1 MTSALNFQPLTTL
14 AHSLESGTVSS
25 VALVEDALALAH
37 DASGQ
42 GSRIYTQLFESQAL
56 DAARASDL
64 LRGAGLKRSA
74 LEGLVISVKDLFD
87 VSGHVTRAGSVVLA
101 DAAPA
106 KRDAVIIERLR
117 AAGTI
122 VLGSTNMTE
131 FAFSGLGLNPH
142 YGTPLGPFE
151 RSAGRIPGGSSS
163 GAAVSVSDGMASAAI
178 GTDTGGSVRRPA
190 AFCGLTG
197 YKPTAARIP
206 RQGLVPLSLSLDSI
220 GPIGHRVTCCAWLD
234 AIMSGEPVATIRNRS
249 VSSLVLAKP
258 RQVVFDQVEPI
269 VMQAFVQ
276 ACEALQQAGAKI
288 IEIDVPELSEWQSIH
303 AKSGLAATEAWAW
316 HQNYVRDHAQHY
328 DPRVLLRLQ
337 GGESVLASAYI
348 DALSRR
354 QDWISRLNARTNAF
368 DAMIYPTVA
377 VIPPLLAPLIE
388 SDELYSQ
395 INALVLRNTAIM
407 NYFDACSLSLP
418 CHVPGQAPVGLMLS
432 AQAGKDKHLIEIGL
446 ACENILNRLRGVQP

>member
-1 MTSALNFQPLTTL
+1 MTTALNFHPLATL
-14 AHSLESGTVSS
+14 SQSLDEGAVTSVS
-25 VALVEDALALAH
+25 LVEDALAHVH
-37 DASGQ
+37 DTSGQ
-42 GSRIYTQLFESQAL
+42 GTRVYTQVFESQAL
-56 DAARASDL
+56 NAARASDL
-64 LRGAGLKRSA
+64 LRSAGLKRSP

-87 VSGHVTRAGSVVLA
+87 VSGYTTRAGSVVLA

-106 KRDAVIIERLR
+106 KQDAVIVNRLR

-131 FAFSGLGLNPH
+131 FAFSGLGINPH

-163 GAAVSVSDGMASAAI
+163 GAAVSVSDGMAAAAI
-178 GTDTGGSVRRPA
+178 GTDTGGSVRIPA

-206 RQGLVPLSLSLDSI
+206 NQGLVPLSSSLDSI

-234 AIMSGEPVATIRNRS
+234 AIMSGEPVPNIRNRS

-269 VMQAFVQ
+269 VMQAFIQ

-288 IEIDVPELSEWQSIH
+288 EEIDVPEFSEWQSIH
-303 AKSGLAATEAWAW
+303 AKSGLVATQAWAW
-316 HQNYVRDHAQHY
+316 HQDYVRHQAQQY
-328 DPRVLLRLQ
+328 DPRVLLRLR
-337 GGESVLASAYI
+337 GGEAVLASAYI
-348 DALSRR
+348 DALKRR
-354 QDWISRLNARTNAF
+354 QDWISRLNARTHAF
-368 DAMIYPTVA
+368 DAIIYPTVA

-388 SDELYSQ
+388 SDELYSKT
-395 INALVLRNTAIM
+395 NALVLRNTTVM

-418 CHVPGQAPVGLMLS
+418 CHVPGQAPVGFMLS
-432 AQAGKDKHLIEIGL
+432 ARAGQDKHLIEIGL
-446 ACENILNRLRGVQP
+446 ACEHILNRLRGI

>member
-1 MTSALNFQPLTTL
+1 MTTALNFHPLATL
-14 AHSLESGTVSS
+14 SQSLDEGVVTSVS
-25 VALVEDALALAH
+25 LVEDALTHVH
-37 DASGQ
+37 DTSGQ
-42 GSRIYTQLFESQAL
+42 GSRVYTQVFESQAL
-56 DAARASDL
+56 NAARASDL
-64 LRGAGLKRSA
+64 LRSAGLKRSP

-87 VSGHVTRAGSVVLA
+87 VSGYTTRAGSVVLA

-106 KRDAVIIERLR
+106 KHDAVIVNRLR

-131 FAFSGLGLNPH
+131 FAFSGLGINPH

-163 GAAVSVSDGMASAAI
+163 GAAVSVSDGMAAAAI
-178 GTDTGGSVRRPA
+178 GTDTGGSVRIPA

-206 RQGLVPLSLSLDSI
+206 NQGLVTLSSSLDSI

-234 AIMSGEPVATIRNRS
+234 AIMSGELVPNIRNRS

-269 VMQAFVQ
+269 VMQAFIQ

-288 IEIDVPELSEWQSIH
+288 EEIDVPELSEWQSIH
-303 AKSGLAATEAWAW
+303 AKSGLVATQAWAL
-316 HQNYVRDHAQHY
+316 HQDYVRHQAQQY
-328 DPRVLLRLQ
+328 DPRVLLRLR
-337 GGESVLASAYI
+337 GGEAVLASAYI
-348 DALSRR
+348 DALKRR
-354 QDWISRLNARTNAF
+354 QDWISRLNARTHAF
-368 DAMIYPTVA
+368 DAIIYPTVA
-377 VIPPLLAPLIE
+377 MIPPLLAPLIE
-388 SDELYSQ
+388 NDELYGKT
-395 INALVLRNTAIM
+395 NALVLRNTAVM

-418 CHVPGQAPVGLMLS
+418 CHVPGQAPVGFMLS
-432 AQAGKDKHLIEIGL
+432 ARAGQDKHLIEIGL
-446 ACENILNRLRGVQP
+446 ACEHILNRIRGI

>member
-1 MTSALNFQPLTTL
+1 MTTALNFQPLVTL
-14 AHSLESGTVSS
+14 SQSLDEGSVTSVS
-25 VALVEDALALAH
+25 LVEDALAHVH
-37 DASGQ
+37 DTSGQ
-42 GSRIYTQLFESQAL
+42 GTRVYTQVFESQAL
-56 DAARASDL
+56 NAARASDL
-64 LRGAGLKRSA
+64 LRSAGLKRSP

-87 VSGHVTRAGSVVLA
+87 VSGYTTRAGSIVLA

-106 KRDAVIIERLR
+106 KYDAVIVNRLR

-131 FAFSGLGLNPH
+131 FAFSGLGINPH

-163 GAAVSVSDGMASAAI
+163 GAAVSVSDGMAAAAI
-178 GTDTGGSVRRPA
+178 GTDTGGSVRIPA

-206 RQGLVPLSLSLDSI
+206 NQGLVPLSSSLDSI

-234 AIMSGEPVATIRNRS
+234 AIMSGEPVPNIRNRS

-269 VMQAFVQ
+269 VMQAFIQ

-288 IEIDVPELSEWQSIH
+288 EEIDVPELSEWHSIH
-303 AKSGLAATEAWAW
+303 AKSGLVATQAWAW
-316 HQNYVRDHAQHY
+316 HQDYVRHQAQQY
-328 DPRVLLRLQ
+328 DPRVLLRLR
-337 GGESVLASAYI
+337 GGEAVLASAYI
-348 DALSRR
+348 DTLKRR
-354 QDWISRLNARTNAF
+354 QDWISRLNARTHAF
-368 DAMIYPTVA
+368 DAIIYPTVA

-388 SDELYSQ
+388 SDELYGKT
-395 INALVLRNTAIM
+395 NALVLRNTAVM

-432 AQAGKDKHLIEIGL
+432 ARAGQDKHLIEIGL
-446 ACENILNRLRGVQP
+446 ACEHILNRIRGI